1 MIFCEFFH
9 MHENP
14 ALKTDK
20 TDFGSEME
28 MMVAKEPF
36 IVTLNI
42 ICLEVQKAFLH
53 LNLHWDCSGRN
64 CVSQGEWSLLDVVS

>member
-14 ALKTDK
+14 ALKTYK
-20 TDFGSEME
+20 TDYGSEME

-53 LNLHWDCSGRN
+53 LNLH
-64 CVSQGEWSLLDVVS
+64 